1 VAANKLAVAKKQAL
15 DDVDVR
21 YATAA
26 YEFAKAKLDRS
37 LKANAHTP
45 NTVSDEM
52 VDEQRLEKEKFRL
65 SIEKAKKDQDVAAL
79 QVNVSAA
86 EAKAAEENETH
97 RKVIAPLNA
106 VVVEL
111 TPHEGEWLQAGE
123 TVMKLVRVDR
133 LRVQGTLSAKEYR
146 LSDIQNRNVK
156 VVVTFPG
163 DQKVS
168 FPGKIVYVKPVLETS
183 GDFLVRAEIQNRQ
196 QDGIWV
202 LSPGMYG
209 DMIIQLK

>member
-1 VAANKLAVAKKQAL
+1 MRCVPWISICFALALLPASLYAADTVTILDCHISADEQADVPAQEAGVLVKILVREGQTVAAGDLLAQIDDAIPRAQHDVAANKLAVAKKQAL

-37 LKANAHTP
+37 LKANAKNP

-86 EAKAAEENETH
+86 EAKAAERRREIS
-97 RKVIAPLNA
+97 R
-106 VVVEL
+106 
-111 TPHEGEWLQAGE
+111 
-123 TVMKLVRVDR
+123 VRR
-133 LRVQGTLSAKEYR
+133 
-146 LSDIQNRNVK
+146 
-156 VVVTFPG
+156 
-163 DQKVS
+163 
-168 FPGKIVYVKPVLETS
+168 
-183 GDFLVRAEIQNRQ
+183 
-196 QDGIWV
+196 
-202 LSPGMYG
+202 
-209 DMIIQLK
+209 